1 MVDWRGSGGTL
12 LEAAPP
18 RVQGL
23 RSSRQLHRAVVP
35 LTEEGLIPTLLPDTA
50 DFTTLCL
57 LTLCNVSEPS
67 TTARTTPL
75 HSQWIS

>member
-23 RSSRQLHRAVVP
+23 HSSRQLHRAVVP
-35 LTEEGLIPTLLPDTA
+35 LTEEGLIPYTA
-50 DFTTLCL
+50 T
-57 LTLCNVSEPS
+57 
-67 TTARTTPL
+67 
-75 HSQWIS
+75 